1 MRKTMVASAP
11 TLLVFQA
18 RNAHKFAAM
27 VTGTRRGC
35 VVAASSGDGNG
46 GLLDGTWRD
55 MSR

>member
-1 MRKTMVASAP
+1 MVASAP

-27 VTGTRRGC
+27 VTGAKRGC